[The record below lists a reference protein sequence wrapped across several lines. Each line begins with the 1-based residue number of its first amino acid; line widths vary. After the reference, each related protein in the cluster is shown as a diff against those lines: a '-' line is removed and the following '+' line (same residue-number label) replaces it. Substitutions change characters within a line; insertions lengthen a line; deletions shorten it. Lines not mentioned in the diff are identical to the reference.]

1 MGFLRWVFG
10 VSRRHYRDARRYEK
24 GGVGI
29 RIYALIFVLC
39 LVGATAALETWWL
52 GLFETNIAAGLVVT
66 LLYLAVL
73 ATAVEYCGV
82 YSAFGFL
89 YAIRGTLGKIA
100 SCADRLIA
108 ARRKAKGG
116 IPADEEYRPEKA
128 APPEGEY
135 CPGAAAAPMGREC
148 PRKADDAPGGAAPA
162 PKRQRRAPIWL
173 DILVGVFG
181 ALCAV
186 STVVLSVVIFVYHIR
201 SGG

>member
-1 MGFLRWVFG
+1 MGFLRWIFG
-10 VSRRHYRDARRYEK
+10 VSHRHYRDARRYEK

-29 RIYALIFVLC
+29 RIFALIFVLC
-39 LVGATAALETWWL
+39 LVGATALLETWWL
-52 GLFETNIAAGLVVT
+52 GLFETNITAGLVVT

-108 ARRKAKGG
+108 ARRKAKGVAL
-116 IPADEEYRPEKA
+116 ADEEYRPETA
-128 APPEGEY
+128 
-135 CPGAAAAPMGREC
+135 
-148 PRKADDAPGGAAPA
+148 DAPVDGECHREADGAPAGAAPA

-186 STVVLSVVIFVYHIR
+186 STVVLSVVIFVYHVR

>member
-1 MGFLRWVFG
+1 MGFLRWIFG
-10 VSRRHYRDARRYEK
+10 VSHRHYRDARRYEK

-39 LVGATAALETWWL
+39 LVWATAALETWWL

-73 ATAVEYCGV
+73 AAAVEYCGV

-89 YAIRGTLGKIA
+89 YAVRGTLGKIA

-108 ARRKAKGG
+108 TRQKAKGG
-116 IPADEEYRPEKA
+116 APSDEEFRSE
-128 APPEGEY
+128 E
-135 CPGAAAAPMGREC
+135 
-148 PRKADDAPGGAAPA
+148 DDAPPDGECPWEADGAPAGAAPA
-162 PKRQRRAPIWL
+162 PERQRRAPIWL

-186 STVVLSVVIFVYHIR
+186 STVALSVVIFLHHIR